1 MTNVVKVVN
10 DHKSYN
16 REKLN
21 SKYTLN
27 LNCVLKC
34 AMNKIKRPLKK
45 RKSKFKKKKSQ
56 STNNYNSII
65 DDTI

>member
-27 LNCVLKC
+27 LGCVLKC
-34 AMNKIKRPLKK
+34 AMNKIKQTLIR
-45 RKSKFKKKKSQ
+45 RDQVQKKKNHNQ
-56 STNNYNSII
+56 RLIT
-65 DDTI
+65 TLL